1 MVYCQTA
8 SETIPL
14 NVASKAIIETTY
26 ASEEGRVA
34 NIALGTQIIAETFV
48 HQEVVR
54 LAEGTDC
61 RRKALE
67 ASSRAQLGL
76 SRSIIIITSEWNAS
90 HGKESQLPEVCSR
103 LA

>member
-34 NIALGTQIIAETFV
+34 NIALGAPIIAESLV
-48 HQEVVR
+48 HQEVVC
-54 LAEGTDC
+54 LAEGTDA
-61 RRKALE
+61 RRKALK
-67 ASSRAQLGL
+67 ASNRA
-76 SRSIIIITSEWNAS
+76 
-90 HGKESQLPEVCSR
+90 
-103 LA
+103 